1 MIDARLRPVLAGTLD
16 RLAAAVDRPWVSPNR
31 LTATG
36 LTLGLAA
43 SAAAA
48 AGWWWPALMLWLVSR
63 LADGL
68 DGPLARRRRTASA
81 LGGFLDIVA
90 DFTVYGAFVAGVAL
104 GVDGPVTPF
113 LVLLVAYYVNGAA
126 LLAYSSIAERLG
138 RERGDERSLHFLGGL
153 AEGTETIAVHSLF
166 CLLPGFAGPIAW
178 VWAAVVAVT
187 AGQRVAHAVRTLSE
201 PAWRPTR

>member
-1 MIDARLRPVLAGTLD
+1 MSGTLG
-16 RLAAAVDRPWVSPNR
+16 RIAAVVDRSWLSPGR
-31 LTATG
+31 LTAAG

-48 AGWWWPALMLWLVSR
+48 VGWWWPALVAWLVSR

-68 DGPLARRRRTASA
+68 DGPLARRRGTATA

-90 DFTVYGAFVAGVAL
+90 DFTVYGAFVAGVAV
-104 GVDGPVTPF
+104 GADGSATPF
-113 LVLLVAYYVNGAA
+113 LVLLVTYYVNGAA

-138 RERGDERSLHFLGGL
+138 RERGDERSLHFLGGW
-153 AEGTETIAVHSLF
+153 AEGAETIAVHSLF

-187 AGQRVAHAVRTLSE
+187 AGQRVAHAVRTLSDS
-201 PAWRPTR
+201 AWRRTR

>member
-1 MIDARLRPVLAGTLD
+1 MIDAQLRPVLAGPLD
-16 RLAAAVDRPWVSPNR
+16 RLAAAVDRPWMSPGR
-31 LTATG
+31 LTAAG
-36 LTLGLAA
+36 LALGLAA

-48 AGWWWPALMLWLVSR
+48 AGWWGPALVAWLVSR

-68 DGPLARRRRTASA
+68 DGPLARRRGSASP

-90 DFTVYGAFVAGVAL
+90 DFTVYGAFVAGVAV
-104 GVDGPVTPF
+104 GVDGPATPF
-113 LVLLVAYYVNGAA
+113 LVLLVTYYVNGAA

-138 RERGDERSLHFLGGL
+138 RERGDERSLHFLGGW
-153 AEGTETIAVHSLF
+153 AEGAETIAVHSLF
-166 CLLPGFAGPIAW
+166 CLLPGVAGPIAW
-178 VWAAVVAVT
+178 GWAAVVAVT